1 MQSYTEEFYEY
12 VREGSKESAKEI
24 IPIIFEFIQP
34 KSVIDVGCGVGTWL
48 SVFQAH
54 GVEDVWGIDGDYV
67 DKNAIEIPKERFL
80 TFDLKS
86 PFRFNRQF
94 DLVVSL
100 EVGEH
105 LPNECAETFVDSLTK
120 LAPVILFSAA
130 IPFQGGTQHV
140 NEQWQDYWVKH
151 FQNKG
156 YVAIDCIRNRVWENE
171 RVEFWY
177 AQNMLVFAKREY
189 LELEGAYLLKQQ
201 FESTNIFQ
209 RSIVHPSKYLEVVEK
224 YLAETKAAQ
233 WYAAEAEK
241 YLAAAEPKNMSLKKV
256 ISALPIVIINTL
268 KRKLFE
274 KKNLT

>member
-1 MQSYTEEFYEY
+1 MQSYTEEFYEI

-24 IPIIFEFIQP
+24 IPIVFEFIQP

-67 DKNAIEIPKERFL
+67 DKNTLEIPKEKFL
-80 TFDLKS
+80 TIDLKS
-86 PFRFNRQF
+86 PFKLNRQF

-105 LPNECAETFVDSLTK
+105 LPQECAETFVESLTQ

-130 IPFQGGTQHV
+130 IPFQGGTDHV

-156 YVAIDCIRNRVWENE
+156 YVAVDCIRNRVWENE

-177 AQNMLVFAKREY
+177 AQNLLVFAKREY
-189 LELEGAYLLKQQ
+189 LELEKAYLLKQQ
-201 FESTNIFQ
+201 FETTNTFQ

-224 YLAETKAAQ
+224 CLAETKAAQ

-241 YLAAAEPKNMSLKKV
+241 YLAAAHPENMPLKKV

-274 KKNLT
+274 KENIA

>member
-1 MQSYTEEFYEY
+1 MQSYTEEFYEI

-24 IPIIFEFIQP
+24 IPIVFEFIQP

-67 DKNAIEIPKERFL
+67 DKNTLEIPKEKFL
-80 TFDLKS
+80 TIDLKS
-86 PFRFNRQF
+86 PFKLNRQF

-105 LPNECAETFVDSLTK
+105 LPQECAETFVESLTQ

-130 IPFQGGTQHV
+130 IPFQGGTDHV
-140 NEQWQDYWVKH
+140 NEQWQDYWVKN

-156 YVAIDCIRNRVWENE
+156 YVSIDCIRNRVWENE

>member
-80 TFDLKS
+80 TFDLKN
-86 PFRFNRQF
+86 PFRLNRQF

-151 FQNKG
+151 FQKKG
-156 YVAIDCIRNRVWENE
+156 YVAIDCIRNRVWGNE

-177 AQNMLVFAKREY
+177 AQNILVFAKREY

-256 ISALPIVIINTL
+256 ILALPIVIINTL

>member
-1 MQSYTEEFYEY
+1 MQSYTEEFYEI

-24 IPIIFEFIQP
+24 IPIVFEFIQP

-67 DKNAIEIPKERFL
+67 DKNALEIPKEKFL
-80 TFDLKS
+80 TIDLKS
-86 PFRFNRQF
+86 PFKLNRQF
-94 DLVVSL
+94 DLAVSL

-105 LPNECAETFVDSLTK
+105 LPQECAETFVESLTQ

-130 IPFQGGTQHV
+130 IPFQGGTDHV

-151 FQNKG
+151 FQSQG

-189 LELEGAYLLKQQ
+189 LELENAYLLKQQ

-209 RSIVHPSKYLEVVEK
+209 CSIVHPSKYLEVVEK
-224 YLAETKAAQ
+224 CLAEIKAAQ

-241 YLAAAEPKNMSLKKV
+241 YLAAAEPKNMPLKKV

-274 KKNLT
+274 KESFS

>member
-1 MQSYTEEFYEY
+1 MQSYTEEFYEF

-80 TFDLKS
+80 TFDLKN
-86 PFRFNRQF
+86 PFRLNRQF

-105 LPNECAETFVDSLTK
+105 LPKECAETFVYSLTQ

-156 YVAIDCIRNRVWENE
+156 YVAIDCIRNRIWGNK
-171 RVEFWY
+171 RVEIWY
-177 AQNMLVFAKREY
+177 AQNILIFAKREY
-189 LELEGAYLLKQQ
+189 LDLEKSALLKQQ
-201 FESTNIFQ
+201 FESTNMFQ

>member
-80 TFDLKS
+80 TFDLKN
-86 PFRFNRQF
+86 PFRLNRQF

-151 FQNKG
+151 FQKKG

-256 ISALPIVIINTL
+256 ILALPIVIINTL

>member
-156 YVAIDCIRNRVWENE
+156 YVAIDCIRNRIWGNK
-171 RVEFWY
+171 RVEIWY
-177 AQNMLVFAKREY
+177 AQNILIFAKREY
-189 LELEGAYLLKQQ
+189 LDLEKSALLKQQ
-201 FESTNIFQ
+201 FESTNMFQ
-209 RSIVHPSKYLEVVEK
+209 SSIVHPSKYLEVVEK

-274 KKNLT
+274 KKILT

>member
-1 MQSYTEEFYEY
+1 MQSYTEEFYEF

-86 PFRFNRQF
+86 SFRFNRQF

-156 YVAIDCIRNRVWENE
+156 YVAIDCIRNRIWGNK
-171 RVEFWY
+171 RVEIWY
-177 AQNMLVFAKREY
+177 AQNILIFAKREY
-189 LELEGAYLLKQQ
+189 LDLEKSALLKQQ
-201 FESTNIFQ
+201 FESTNMFQ

-274 KKNLT
+274 KESFT

>member
-1 MQSYTEEFYEY
+1 MQSYTEEFYEF

-177 AQNMLVFAKREY
+177 AQNILVFAKREI
-189 LELEGAYLLKQQ
+189 GRAH
-201 FESTNIFQ
+201 
-209 RSIVHPSKYLEVVEK
+209 V
-224 YLAETKAAQ
+224 
-233 WYAAEAEK
+233 
-241 YLAAAEPKNMSLKKV
+241 
-256 ISALPIVIINTL
+256 
-268 KRKLFE
+268 
-274 KKNLT
+274 

>member
-1 MQSYTEEFYEY
+1 MQSYTEEFYEF
-12 VREGSKESAKEI
+12 VRKGAKESAKEI
-24 IPIIFEFIQP
+24 IPIVFEFIQP
-34 KSVIDVGCGVGTWL
+34 KSVIDVGCGLGTWL

-54 GVEDVWGIDGDYV
+54 GVEDVWGIDCDYV
-67 DKNAIEIPKERFL
+67 DQNLLEIPKERFL

-86 PFRFNRQF
+86 PFRLNREF

-130 IPFQGGTQHV
+130 IPFQGGTKHI

-189 LELEGAYLLKQQ
+189 LELENAYLLKQQ
-201 FESTNIFQ
+201 FERTNIFQ

-241 YLAAAEPKNMSLKKV
+241 YLAAAQPKNMPLKKV
-256 ISALPIVIINTL
+256 ISALPIVIVNTL

-274 KKNLT
+274 KESLT

>member
-1 MQSYTEEFYEY
+1 MQSYTEEFYEF
-12 VREGSKESAKEI
+12 VREGSKESAKDI
-24 IPIIFEFIQP
+24 IPIIFEFILP

-80 TFDLKS
+80 TFDLKN
-86 PFRFNRQF
+86 PFRLNRQF

-156 YVAIDCIRNRVWENE
+156 YVAIDCIRNRIWGNK
-171 RVEFWY
+171 RVEIWY
-177 AQNMLVFAKREY
+177 AQNILIFAKREY
-189 LELEGAYLLKQQ
+189 LELEKSALLKQQ
-201 FESTNIFQ
+201 FESTNMFQ
-209 RSIVHPSKYLEVVEK
+209 SSIVHPSKYLEVVEK

-256 ISALPIVIINTL
+256 ILALPIVIINTL

>member
-86 PFRFNRQF
+86 PFRLNRQF

-105 LPNECAETFVDSLTK
+105 LPNECAETFVYSLTQ

-256 ISALPIVIINTL
+256 ILALPIVIINTL

>member
-1 MQSYTEEFYEY
+1 MQSYTEEFYEF

-86 PFRFNRQF
+86 PFRLNRQF

-105 LPNECAETFVDSLTK
+105 LPNECAETFVYSLTQ

-156 YVAIDCIRNRVWENE
+156 YVAIDCIRNRIWGNK
-171 RVEFWY
+171 RVEIWY
-177 AQNMLVFAKREY
+177 AQNTLIFAKREY
-189 LELEGAYLLKQQ
+189 LELEKSALLKQQ
-201 FESTNIFQ
+201 FESTNMFQ

>member
-1 MQSYTEEFYEY
+1 MQSYTEEFYEF

-86 PFRFNRQF
+86 PFRLNRQF

-105 LPNECAETFVDSLTK
+105 LPNECAETFVYSLTQ

-156 YVAIDCIRNRVWENE
+156 YVAIDCIRNRVWGNE
-171 RVEFWY
+171 RVEVWY
-177 AQNMLVFAKREY
+177 AQNILIFAKREY
-189 LELEGAYLLKQQ
+189 LELEKSALLKQQ
-201 FESTNIFQ
+201 FESTNMFQ
-209 RSIVHPSKYLEVVEK
+209 SSIVHPSKYLEVVEK

-274 KKNLT
+274 KKILT

>member
-256 ISALPIVIINTL
+256 ILALPIVIINTL